1 MEPADEAGKVLLR
14 RKAVQHG
21 GLAVLRMVTIE
32 AEGDQSPGASMR
44 RLQPARPP
52 LHRQLVFQTQCLLAI
67 PHRGRRVSQLMHGM
81 GEIRQDVEILGL
93 ELQGVFIEHARHPV
107 FRQAQMGE
115 AELFAGVGDLIRFGA
130 ALQ

>member
-1 MEPADEAGKVLLR
+1 
-14 RKAVQHG
+14 
-21 GLAVLRMVTIE
+21 
-32 AEGDQSPGASMR
+32 MR
-44 RLQPARPP
+44 RLQLARPP
-52 LHRQLVFQTQCLLAI
+52 LHRPLVFQTQCLLAI